1 MSHTHD
7 RIQAQCTYYSL
18 AGIEHIAKAYTGYH
32 TWGNI
37 VGLQQPWKLKIST
50 IGNNVAPPHQLLQTT
65 LLPHVR

>member
-32 TWGNI
+32 T
-37 VGLQQPWKLKIST
+37 
-50 IGNNVAPPHQLLQTT
+50 
-65 LLPHVR
+65 